1 MLDPEDK
8 NVGKAVVEAPFAAAL
23 EELAQTRA
31 DLVVVTA
38 DLSKWTDVLP
48 FAKAHPDRFVQVG
61 MAEQNLMGVTAGLAK
76 SGLLPIAVTFGVFAT
91 RRAYDQ
97 IAMSLATQP
106 CHAIIAGFLPG
117 LDSRFRGTHQAIDD
131 LALIRSLP
139 GLTVIDPADA
149 TELQAAVVAAADH
162 EGVIY
167 IRCSRGRAEQLF
179 DTGTR
184 FEIGPARVLREG
196 DGNLAVV
203 TTGAATRW
211 AVEAIDTLADQS
223 GVSHLHVPT
232 LKPFP
237 DAEVAAFCARHS
249 RVITV
254 ENHLVHGGLGA
265 SVSAA
270 LATRGIGVPVQIKGI
285 NDRWGEYGTP
295 EFSRSKLGLG
305 CADLAAAF
313 AQKQLEAS

>member
-8 NVGKAVVEAPFAAAL
+8 NAGKRVIEAPFAAAL
-23 EELAQTRA
+23 EQLAQNRD

-76 SGLLPIAVTFGVFAT
+76 SGLLPVAVTFGVFAT

-97 IAMSLATQP
+97 IAMSLATKP
-106 CHAIIAGFLPG
+106 CRAIIAGFLPG

-149 TELQAAVVAAADH
+149 AELQAAVVAAADH
-162 EGVIY
+162 DGVVY

-179 DTGTR
+179 DTGDR
-184 FEIGPARVLREG
+184 FEIGPARMLRTG
-196 DGNLAVV
+196 GRTGII

-211 AVEAIDTLADQS
+211 ASDAIGAMDAPNT
-223 GVSHLHVPT
+223 VSHLHVPT

-237 DAEVAAFCARHS
+237 VTQVTEFCAAHD

-254 ENHLVHGGLGA
+254 ENHLLHGGLGA
-265 SVSAA
+265 SVAA
-270 LATRGIGVPVQIKGI
+270 GMAAAGLSVPLEMMGI
-285 NDRWGEYGTP
+285 DDCWGEYGTP
-295 EFSRSKLGLG
+295 DFSRSKLGLDRD
-305 CADLAAAF
+305 ALVAAFSQNRRAAA
-313 AQKQLEAS
+313 